1 MNEIARLMLKARTAL
16 VLSQP
21 FFGTLA
27 LRLKMIEDNSIDSA
41 SVDGRTLR
49 YNAQFVK
56 DLTHAKRVGL
66 IAHEVMHCAAGHT
79 MRLGARE
86 HGDFNIAADYAINPM
101 ILKAGLELPDGH
113 LIDDQFDGL
122 SAEEIYP
129 RVRRMKAKPK
139 DDDDQDQP
147 GGDGDNIGGCGSF
160 TKPAD
165 EQNPGKPATAHEVEQ
180 LANEWSAA
188 TLMAAALAKR
198 AGQLPDAVEELI
210 EDLKAPRVD
219 WREALKRFVTT
230 QAKQDYSWSPPNR
243 RYIGSG
249 LYLPSL
255 RSEKIG
261 SLVFAIDTSA
271 SMDIEALKQAL
282 AEVNAIA
289 ADLEPTEVHILECD
303 TEVHAHTVFTPAEY
317 PIGAKTMMGRGG
329 TRFSPLFVYVEEH
342 EIEPD
347 CLIYFTDLDCYDFGP
362 EPGYPV
368 LWASTA
374 GDEAPF
380 GELIRVNAD

>member
-1 MNEIARLMLKARTAL
+1 MTEIERLMLKARTAL

-41 SVDGRTLR
+41 SVDGRVLR

-56 DLTHAKRVGL
+56 GLTHAQRVGL
-66 IAHEVMHCAAGHT
+66 VAHEVMHCAAGHT
-79 MRLGARE
+79 TRLGARDHE
-86 HGDFNIAADYAINPM
+86 DFNIAADYAINPI
-101 ILKAGLELPDGH
+101 ILKAGLELPEGH
-113 LIDDQFDGL
+113 LIDPQFDNL

-129 RVRRMKAKPK
+129 KVRRGKAKR
-139 DDDDQDQP
+139 DDDANQP
-147 GGDGDNIGGCGSF
+147 GGVGDNFGGCGSF
-160 TKPAD
+160 SKPAD
-165 EQNPGKPATAHEVEQ
+165 TKDPGKPATAHEVEQ
-180 LANEWSAA
+180 LAREWDAA
-188 TLMAAALAKR
+188 TLQAAALAKR
-198 AGQLPDAVEELI
+198 AGQLPGAVEELI

-261 SLVFAIDTSA
+261 PVVFAIDTSA
-271 SMDIEALKQAL
+271 SIDTEALKQAL
-282 AEVNAIA
+282 AELNSIA
-289 ADLEPTEVHILECD
+289 CDVEPPEVHVLECD
-303 TEVHAHTVFTPAEY
+303 TQVHAHNTFTPADY
-317 PIGAKTMMGRGG
+317 PIGVMTLHGRGG
-329 TRFSPLFVYVEEH
+329 TRFAPVFERIAEL
-342 EIEPD
+342 EITPD
-347 CLIYFTDLDCYDFGP
+347 CLIYFTDLDASDFGP

-368 LWASTA
+368 LWAST
-374 GDEAPF
+374 GGETAPF
-380 GELIRVNAD
+380 GELIRVTRD